1 MEKLVSHQGKRN
13 NKEKGVKGK
22 GGVTLQQ
29 SKEEE
34 VKRREVTLQ
43 QSKRR
48 SEEERGSYTIT
59 RK

>member
-29 SKEEE
+29 RSK
-34 VKRREVTLQ
+34 
-43 QSKRR
+43 SKC
-48 SEEERGSYTIT
+48 
-59 RK
+59 KDK

>member
-34 VKRREVTLQ
+34 VKGREVTQ
-43 QSKRR
+43 QQRNKSKC
-48 SEEERGSYTIT
+48 
-59 RK
+59 KDK